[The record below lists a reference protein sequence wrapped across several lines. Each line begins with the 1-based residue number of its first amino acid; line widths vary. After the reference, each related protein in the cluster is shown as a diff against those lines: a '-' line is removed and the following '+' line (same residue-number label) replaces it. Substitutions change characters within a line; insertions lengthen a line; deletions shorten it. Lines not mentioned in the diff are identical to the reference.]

1 MIIGI
6 CGLGFV
12 GNAVNTFFENR
23 AYEITIYDKYKGINS
38 FDMLLETNVLF
49 ICLPTI
55 YSEELGTYNMSEID
69 NTLDM
74 LYKKDYRGIVV
85 IKSTV
90 LPGYCNSM
98 NDKYKD
104 LAIVA
109 NPEFLSAKTAIYDFE
124 NQKHIVLGYTK
135 YSKEATRTIENVYR
149 DILGVVVIT
158 VVDADEAALIKL
170 GCNSFYAMKIQY
182 FTELYMLCNKLGVSY
197 EKVKNGMLGN
207 GWINKM
213 HTEVPGNDG
222 EISYGGMCLPKDI
235 KALSGYMSS
244 KDIENGVLKSVIEE
258 REKLRKN
265 KM

>member
-1 MIIGI
+1 MIVGI

-23 AYEITIYDKYKGINS
+23 MYEITIYDKYKGINS
-38 FDMLLETNVLF
+38 FEMLLETNVLF
-49 ICLPTI
+49 ICLPTN
-55 YSEELGTYNMSEID
+55 YSEELKTYDMSEVD
-69 NTLDM
+69 NTLAM

-90 LPGYCNSM
+90 LPGYCHSINE
-98 NDKYKD
+98 KYKD

-109 NPEFLSAKTAIYDFE
+109 NPEFLSAKTAVYDFE

-135 YSKEATRTIENVYR
+135 HSKEATRTIEYIYR

-170 GCNSFYAMKIQY
+170 GCNSFYATKIQY

-197 EKVKNGMLGN
+197 EKVKNGMVEN
-207 GWINKM
+207 GWINKN
-213 HTEVPGNDG
+213 HTEVPGSDG
-222 EISYGGMCLPKDI
+222 EVSYGGMCLPKDI

-244 KDIENGVLKSVIEE
+244 KDVENGVVKSVIEE
-258 REKLRKN
+258 REKLREN